1 MIQSTEKN
9 DRVITKLFSEA
20 FCIREDEVSTSEQNT
35 TSSTH
40 KTTDKVIQILKRNPN
55 ISDAEL
61 AEQAGL
67 KSEAA
72 ARGWRAVAE
81 DTMRGWKWGY

>member
-1 MIQSTEKN
+1 MN
-9 DRVITKLFSEA
+9 
-20 FCIREDEVSTSEQNT
+20 TSEQKST
-35 TSSTH
+35 STH
-40 KTTDKVIQILKRNPN
+40 KTTDKIIQILKKNPN

-72 ARGWRAVAE
+72 ARGWRTVAE
-81 DTMRGWKWGY
+81 DTMKGWKWGY

>member
-1 MIQSTEKN
+1 MN
-9 DRVITKLFSEA
+9 
-20 FCIREDEVSTSEQNT
+20 TSENKTST
-35 TSSTH
+35 THS
-40 KTTDKVIQILKRNPN
+40 TTDKVIQILKKNPS
-55 ISDAEL
+55 ISDADL

>member
-1 MIQSTEKN
+1 LYKGGI
-9 DRVITKLFSEA
+9 
-20 FCIREDEVSTSEQNT
+20 EVSTSEQNT

-40 KTTDKVIQILKRNPN
+40 KITDKVIQILKRNPN